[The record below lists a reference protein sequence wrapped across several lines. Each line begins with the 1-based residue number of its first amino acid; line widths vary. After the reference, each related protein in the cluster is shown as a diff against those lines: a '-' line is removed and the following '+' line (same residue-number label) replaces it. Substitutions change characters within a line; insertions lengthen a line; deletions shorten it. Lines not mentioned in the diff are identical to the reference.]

1 MLDVL
6 LQYGLFLAKVVTIVI
21 AIGALLMLG
30 FVLSRR
36 AKVED
41 KLELKNLNEKFRNMA
56 LTMKGGVLPK
66 KALKK
71 EAKAE
76 KLRLKER
83 QRSLETDP
91 SARKKRLFVINF
103 HGDIKATAVASLR
116 EEITAILSLATS
128 KDEVLVRL
136 ENSGGLVHEHGL
148 AASQLKRLKQREIPL
163 TIAVDKVAA
172 SGGYMMACVGSRI
185 IAAPF
190 AILGSIGVLAQ
201 LPNFNRLLK
210 GKGVDFELIKAGELK
225 RTLTVFG
232 ANTDEDRARF
242 QEQVEDT
249 HALFKDFVT
258 ENRPSLDI
266 EKVATGEHWYGKRAL
281 DLNLID
287 ELMTSDDYL
296 LSAAE
301 QADIYEVSYTAGKTI
316 SEKIASLVQRG
327 SDKILFQSLQR
338 KLDRQLLTDR

>member
-6 LQYGLFLAKVVTIVI
+6 LQYGLFLAKVVTVVI
-21 AIGALLMLG
+21 AIGVLLALG
-30 FVLSRR
+30 FSLSRR
-36 AKVED
+36 VKAED

-56 LTMKGGVLPK
+56 MAMKGGTLPK

-71 EAKAE
+71 ELKAE
-76 KLRLKER
+76 KLRLKEQ
-83 QRSLETDP
+83 QRAQQTDP

-116 EEITAILSLATS
+116 EEITAILSLATA
-128 KDEVLVRL
+128 KDEVMVRL

-148 AASQLKRLKQREIPL
+148 AASQLKRIKQREIPL

-172 SGGYMMACVGSRI
+172 SGGYMMACVGGKI

-201 LPNFNRLLK
+201 LPNFHRLLK
-210 GKGVDFELIKAGELK
+210 GKGVDFEMIKAGELK

-232 ANTDEDRARF
+232 VNTDEDRARF
-242 QEQVEDT
+242 QEQIEDT

-266 EKVATGEHWYGKRAL
+266 EKAATGEYWYGKRAL
-281 DLNLID
+281 ELNLID

-301 QADIYEVSYTAGKTI
+301 QADIYEVTYTAGKTV
-316 SEKIASLVQRG
+316 SEKIASMVQRG
-327 SDKILFQSLQR
+327 SDRFLFQSWQR
-338 KLDRQLLTDR
+338 KLEQRFLTDQ

>member
-21 AIGALLMLG
+21 AIGVLLVLG
-30 FVLSRR
+30 FSLSRR
-36 AKVED
+36 AKTED
-41 KLELKNLNEKFRNMA
+41 TLEVKNLNERLRNMS
-56 LTMKGGVLPK
+56 TTIKGGVLPK
-66 KALKK
+66 KEFKK
-71 EAKAE
+71 ELKAQ
-76 KLRLKER
+76 KRRQKEQ
-83 QRSLETDP
+83 QRTQETDP
-91 SARKKRLFVINF
+91 SARKKRLFVVNF

-116 EEITAILSLATS
+116 EEITAILSLATT

-148 AASQLKRLKQREIPL
+148 AASQLKRINQHEIPL

-172 SGGYMMACVGSRI
+172 SGGYMMACVGNKI

-210 GKGVDFELIKAGELK
+210 EKGIDFELIKAGELK

-232 ANTDEDRARF
+232 TNTDEDRARF
-242 QEQVEDT
+242 QEQIEDT
-249 HALFKDFVT
+249 HALFKDFVA
-258 ENRPSLDI
+258 ENRPELEI

-281 DLNLID
+281 DLKLID

-301 QADIYEVSYTAGKTI
+301 EADIYQVSYTAGKTL
-316 SEKIASLVQRG
+316 SEKLVSIVQRG
-327 SDKILFQSLQR
+327 SDRIFYLGWQR
-338 KLDRQLLTDR
+338 NLERRFFN